1 MTSSIIGAT
10 TMEQLKENIDAF
22 DVVLT
27 EECLKDVEKVHQRYR
42 DPTTR
47 PIE

>member
-27 EECLKDVEKVHQRYR
+27 DECLKDVEKVHQRYR